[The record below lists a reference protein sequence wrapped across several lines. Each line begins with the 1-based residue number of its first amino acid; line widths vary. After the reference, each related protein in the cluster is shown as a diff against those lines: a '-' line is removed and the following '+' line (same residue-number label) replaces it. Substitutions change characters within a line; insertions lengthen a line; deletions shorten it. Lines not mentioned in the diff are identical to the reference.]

1 MDTHTYQIPSG
12 CHAIPSSQLDL
23 RPDSEI
29 DQDLLQPKPIT
40 DEKNV
45 WFFWHTG
52 FINMHPYTQRNVR
65 SWHRRFSK
73 QGWVIR
79 VINRL
84 PDSPLNVA
92 NFLDISDP
100 ETFPR
105 AFVDGTIGG
114 EYAPQHTSDL
124 VRWPLLLKYGGVYAD
139 VGLMQIG
146 DLDALWNSTIGN
158 PDSRF
163 EVLS

>member
-1 MDTHTYQIPSG
+1 
-12 CHAIPSSQLDL
+12 
-23 RPDSEI
+23 
-29 DQDLLQPKPIT
+29 
-40 DEKNV
+40 
-45 WFFWHTG
+45 
-52 FINMHPYTQRNVR
+52 
-65 SWHRRFSK
+65 
-73 QGWVIR
+73 